1 VCGDDDGEFDEFFKV
16 FFIASLWKLEMV
28 RDEVLKDLSLMR
40 LVVEAVL
47 VVLGSVDFVVGSM
60 NIVRGPV
67 LL

>member
-1 VCGDDDGEFDEFFKV
+1 MRF
-16 FFIASLWKLEMV
+16 
-28 RDEVLKDLSLMR
+28 LKDLSLMR

-60 NIVRGPV
+60 IYVRGPV